1 MSCKQS
7 HEYKSPACAHIW
19 GNAHHAPTALRHMH
33 DVVAVEKVTI
43 SGCLGVKRMITAR
56 VVAVGR
62 EKTFLHG
69 NMRVVL
75 LVGSYSDGIAA
86 GPI

>member
-1 MSCKQS
+1 
-7 HEYKSPACAHIW
+7 
-19 GNAHHAPTALRHMH
+19 MH